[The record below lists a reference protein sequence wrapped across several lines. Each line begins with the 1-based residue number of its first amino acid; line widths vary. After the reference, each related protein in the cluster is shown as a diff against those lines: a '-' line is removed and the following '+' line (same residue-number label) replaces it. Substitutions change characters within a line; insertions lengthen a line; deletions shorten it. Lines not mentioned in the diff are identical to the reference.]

1 MGIAS
6 ISLLV
11 FRILFLWYTESA
23 VQSFCRHGYIPESA
37 EIPEGEGVPPLTDSP
52 FTLYKLIVLYALE
65 KTSGPLT
72 NAQLS
77 DIFLSHSYTSYF
89 HLQEVLSDM
98 LETGLIASQA
108 MHHMTCYALTE
119 KGSSAIEYF
128 YNDISPVIREEI
140 TAYLKEHARDI
151 RNTSRVTADYQK
163 TAAQDYLVHCRAQ
176 EKEAL
181 LMDLQ
186 ITVPTES
193 AARTMAE
200 NWREKSPEIY
210 DVLLKTLLSE

>member
-1 MGIAS
+1 M
-6 ISLLV
+6 
-11 FRILFLWYTESA
+11 
-23 VQSFCRHGYIPESA
+23 
-37 EIPEGEGVPPLTDSP
+37 TDSP

-77 DIFLSHSYTSYF
+77 DIFLSHNYTSYF

-98 LETGLIASQA
+98 LETGLLSSQA
-108 MHHMTCYALTE
+108 LHHNMTCYALTD
-119 KGSSAIEYF
+119 KGRSTIEYF
-128 YNDISPVIREEI
+128 FNDISPAIREEI
-140 TAYLKEHARDI
+140 TVYLKEHARDI
-151 RNTSRVTADYQK
+151 RNTSRITADYQK

-193 AARTMAE
+193 AAQTMAE
-200 NWREKSPEIY
+200 NWRKNSPEIY
-210 DVLLKTLLSE
+210 DTLLKQLLSDQTRTN